1 MKRYIFLVATIVS
14 VLSGSAQTPIEQI
27 LNSVAENNSRIKAT
41 QQEAVAAQTELSA
54 ENSLENPTFEFEYMW
69 SEKQVPGG
77 NKYAFA
83 IMQGFD
89 FPSLYVQRRK
99 LINAQNALGASQV
112 DYTRRNVLLEAREL
126 CIKIVYLNKQIAIVE
141 ERVEIANSLVTL
153 YRQRLEAGDANQLDV
168 NKVIIEQLSQSS
180 RLKMLYGELE
190 VAKAALV
197 ACNGGIMPHTDLA
210 QLAQYP
216 IMAQPASLDE
226 AIKMWQESDAEIKML
241 QNQLQVAQSLSSVSK
256 QGWIPRFEVGYKQ
269 AYEVGDMFYGLAV
282 GVSLPLFKTSNE
294 VKSANARALAASLQ
308 ATETNVQV
316 TAEATQLY
324 KEVCALHDALIEYQ
338 QLIEQNNRNML
349 LKALECGQISLLE
362 YMSDIAQINAAEEN
376 RLLLEYQYYSKL
388 SQLDRNSL

>member
-69 SEKQVPGG
+69 GEKQVPGG

-141 ERVEIANSLVTL
+141 ERVEIANSLVIL

>member
-69 SEKQVPGG
+69 GEKQVPGG

-180 RLKMLYGELE
+180 RLKMLYGQLE